1 MRETHDND
9 TTDKHP
15 LICVP
20 APLLTKLSI
29 PQRVPREI
37 NNLAK
42 LAANDERM
50 RIRKRTQR
58 SAAEIE
64 ASVGKCARGQNS
76 VARWAKCN

>member
-29 PQRVPREI
+29 LQRAPREI

-42 LAANDERM
+42 LSANDERM
-50 RIRKRTQR
+50 RANANTKTNATQR
-58 SAAEIE
+58 GRDWSQC
-64 ASVGKCARGQNS
+64 G
-76 VARWAKCN
+76 